1 MIEFEDAKDLAWML
15 AEKTNRLTWEIAL
28 RDRTQAQETL
38 KDLKTLMNVLNAYL
52 AKESEKNGSEQ

>member
-15 AEKTNRLTWEIAL
+15 AEKANRLTWEIAL

-38 KDLKTLMNVLNAYL
+38 KDLQTLTNVLKAFL
-52 AKESEKNGSEQ
+52 KESEKNGSEQ